1 MLWSCFF
8 YKKLLLMS
16 IFRNTHPIVKIL
28 SGSLYDL
35 PTPSSLTYLWNFGS
49 LLSFCLVSQIITGF
63 ILSIHYLNSAVDAFW
78 RVLHIIRDVDSG
90 FFFRVLHINGA
101 SFFFILIY
109 IHIGRGIFFGS
120 YKLTFVWATGLLI
133 LLILIGTA
141 FLGYVLP
148 WGQMSFWGATVITNL
163 LSAVPYVG
171 IMLVEWLW
179 GGYCVRGVTL
189 SRFFSLHFIL
199 PFVLLLFVVFHLVF
213 LHIRGSSNS
222 LGLNSDVDK
231 IRFGP
236 YFIYKDLLGLLVFL
250 LFFFFFSF
258 VFSYSIGDPENFNCA
273 NPLVTPVHIQP
284 EWYFLFAYAI
294 LRSIPRKLGGVLGL
308 LFSIIIFFLHAFI
321 TSEFRACK
329 FFFLKKFFFFSFFG
343 LFLLLTWIG
352 SKPVTVPYEITGRFV
367 RVFYFCF
374 TFLLLV

>member
-1 MLWSCFF
+1 M
-8 YKKLLLMS
+8 
-16 IFRNTHPIVKIL
+16 
-28 SGSLYDL
+28 
-35 PTPSSLTYLWNFGS
+35 
-49 LLSFCLVSQIITGF
+49 
-63 ILSIHYLNSAVDAFW
+63 
-78 RVLHIIRDVDSG
+78 
-90 FFFRVLHINGA
+90 
-101 SFFFILIY
+101 
-109 IHIGRGIFFGS
+109 
-120 YKLTFVWATGLLI
+120 
-133 LLILIGTA
+133 
-141 FLGYVLP
+141 
-148 WGQMSFWGATVITNL
+148 
-163 LSAVPYVG
+163 
-171 IMLVEWLW
+171 
-179 GGYCVRGVTL
+179 RGVTL

-343 LFLLLTWIG
+343 LFLLLT
-352 SKPVTVPYEITGRFV
+352 
-367 RVFYFCF
+367 
-374 TFLLLV
+374 